1 MQHGEDVEA
10 GGDNA
15 AYRAALESWLDQALE
30 LREQHTTLDGLK
42 SSMQDE
48 EPSTCFPVM
57 VCEEGDGPRTFLAAW
72 LSMEPGDGE
81 PSFYFQSLYFTAMDR
96 CVDPFTETFGM
107 EALDAGFGDGSLRLV
122 SDKDVN
128 RIKKFISSLASSSAG
143 TEQKEHEET
152 PSEADPA
159 DAEDEPDDGDT
170 NATPIKAVDGLRV
183 ALNDRA
189 GGLDLRV

>member
-1 MQHGEDVEA
+1 MIIKGVSVGNESTFFRRKAHPRLAYPSHAHERWCADISMAPGSEQHGEDVEA

-81 PSFYFQSLYFTAMDR
+81 PSFYFQSLYFTA
-96 CVDPFTETFGM
+96 F
-107 EALDAGFGDGSLRLV
+107 
-122 SDKDVN
+122 
-128 RIKKFISSLASSSAG
+128 
-143 TEQKEHEET
+143 Q
-152 PSEADPA
+152 
-159 DAEDEPDDGDT
+159 
-170 NATPIKAVDGLRV
+170 
-183 ALNDRA
+183 
-189 GGLDLRV
+189 